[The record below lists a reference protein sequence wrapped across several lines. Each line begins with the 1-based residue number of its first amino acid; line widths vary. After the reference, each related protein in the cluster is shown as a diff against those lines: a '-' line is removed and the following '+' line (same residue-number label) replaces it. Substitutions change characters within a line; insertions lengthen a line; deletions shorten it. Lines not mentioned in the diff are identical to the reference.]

1 MESENPYFRAMV
13 FTTGATGLLGSHL
26 LLELLRRGE
35 RVRALARPGSDLGKV
50 RELFRW
56 YGPEAEAG
64 WDRID
69 WVMGDL
75 LDIPFL
81 ETALGGVEKVYH
93 CGAMISFD
101 PADKETLLKVN
112 WEGTRNL
119 VDLCLALGV
128 PVFCHVSSIATL
140 GGLGAVR
147 TESDTS
153 EPASSSGYA
162 ISKYLAEMEVWR
174 GNQEGLRTVIV
185 NPGVILGP
193 GPWTRGSSR
202 FFSETASGLRFCPP
216 GATGF
221 VGVRDVAR
229 AMLELTEASCFG
241 DRFILVSENLA
252 YQDLIGHIAGQLQV
266 PAPRKTLR
274 AWQLEALW
282 RLDWLRRALGGKRR
296 RLSKASARS
305 LKRSRIYSNEK
316 IRQRLGFEF
325 EPIEAVVREVAAYY
339 RNRHPNP
346 GKP

>member
-1 MESENPYFRAMV
+1 MV
-13 FTTGATGLLGSHL
+13 FITGATGLLGSHL
-26 LLELLRRGE
+26 MLEVLRSGE
-35 RVRALARPGSDLGKV
+35 RVRALARPESDLGKV
-50 RELFRW
+50 RDLFRW
-56 YGPEAEAG
+56 YGPEDESG

-69 WVMGDL
+69 WVLGDI

-81 ETALGGVEKVYH
+81 ETALVGISQVYH

-101 PADKETLLKVN
+101 PADEETLLKVN

-153 EPASSSGYA
+153 EPGNSSGYA

-174 GNQEGLRTVIV
+174 GSQEGLRTVIV

-193 GPWTRGSSR
+193 GPWERGSSR
-202 FFSETASGLRFCPP
+202 FFSKTADGLRFCPP
-216 GATGF
+216 GGTGF

-229 AMLELTEASCFG
+229 AMLELTQNSCFG
-241 DRFILVSENLA
+241 ERFILVSENLS
-252 YQDLIGHIAGQLQV
+252 YRDLINLIAMKLLV

-282 RLDWLRRALGGKRR
+282 RLDWIRRALGGKKR

-305 LKRSRIYSNEK
+305 LKRRRVYSNEK
-316 IRQRLGFEF
+316 VCQRLGFEF
-325 EPIEAVVREVAAYY
+325 EAIEAVVEQAAAYY
-339 RNRHPNP
+339 RAHRPNP
-346 GKP
+346 